1 MSWLLELLVDAIR
14 EMCSQFIVDMMELI
28 TNMFTELLSCNLSL
42 FEELFS
48 VVGSLYKNVI
58 VPTGIAILLMIL
70 VWQLFKS
77 MFGGK
82 AGVNAEEPIE
92 LICRSAI
99 SLFLLAGSKPLV
111 DYILRIAGT
120 PYQWVIGTKVKV
132 ASFSGYV
139 STLEGVTDTLGI
151 SSLSIS
157 VLMLIMQFV
166 VAWNYFKMLM
176 VIAERYVLLG
186 VFSYTAPLAFATGG
200 SKATNNILASW
211 SKMFGGQV
219 VLVILNAWCMKMFL
233 SGYGNMMA
241 SSYGFTKF
249 FAATLCL
256 VGFCKI
262 TFKLDSY
269 MASLGVNL
277 GRPAPGMG
285 AAGAMLAASRIIS
298 QAARTASGSG
308 GTGDVGGTRTDMGS
322 SDGMT
327 TNFTGPIPM
336 TPNGGNAMDI
346 NDMTSDGDFDKESPP
361 GPGNQQNEV
370 SPANKTVF
378 EELGMT
384 TGSSDTAEMDFG
396 SGDHVNGNID
406 SMSATSE
413 TMSGINAMSVKDDAE
428 AFAGAVSESNS
439 EGETLLDVSGG
450 EQDLAIPAASN
461 VSANGFSESGSEHG
475 ILGEMGDYPV
485 EEEMSDFDS
494 EMDLES
500 GSIEMTGQESMSYG
514 KTGTAYNSSVSGEVS
529 NAGEGLGSEIM
540 SALQGNGVSSV
551 NQDKAEKY
559 AGHELVVVDEYETKL
574 KRNLGYYLAVLMME
588 NEDNSTVF
596 SFLGYAN
603 SLGIDMSTNLSSP
616 YDSFFYE
623 AAQTYNV
630 PAALLIAMGKVESD
644 FNPNVVSGAGASGIM
659 QLMPSTA
666 ASLGVSNVFDPRENI
681 MGGAKYVSQLIEQF
695 KGYSNGLELAIA
707 GYNAGPGAVMKYG
720 YQIPPYAE
728 TQAYVK
734 KVLGY
739 VEIQQ
744 HQTSTSSSS
753 AKDAQKSDADTEKL
767 QTSYELLKESVEK
780 HLDSFFDWSVTDERK
795 GEATETIYCME
806 VNGKRGEIDRT
817 TYEQILAQGG
827 NAWQENRTVVSKKVE
842 YTLAL
847 LLNAQITGGSGYQ
860 YKFVTNKTTF
870 DIVIKLLEYLQK
882 GVDAVKNALSTIF
895 HWTDFVTGGSS
906 GDSFVAGNIDASGDI
921 ITYDTVGKGVKKVV
935 YFNQT
940 EEPWKGMS
948 YGSSTIGASGC
959 GPTSMAIIIS
969 TLTGQTVTPQMT
981 CAYSIANGEYVPGMG
996 TSHSFPTNAAY
1007 HWGLTCERVGK
1018 DRMNYVV
1025 QSLKEGKMVVE
1036 ICEAYTITGSGSGHF
1051 IVLTGVTR
1059 DGYITIADCA
1069 SRERTGKVY
1078 SVETIK
1084 SYGRDLSEGAFW
1096 IVGKK

>member
-99 SLFLLAGSKPLV
+99 SLFLLAGSKPLI

-120 PYQWVIGTKVKV
+120 PYQWVVGTKVKV

-298 QAARTASGSG
+298 QVARTASGSG
-308 GTGDVGGTRTDMGS
+308 GTGDIGGTRTDMGS

-346 NDMTSDGDFDKESPP
+346 NDMTSDGDFDKESPS
-361 GPGNQQNEV
+361 GPGNQQNEA
-370 SPANKTVF
+370 SPADKTVF

-396 SGDHVNGNID
+396 SGDHINGNID

-413 TMSGINAMSVKDDAE
+413 TMSGINAMGTKDDAE

-485 EEEMSDFDS
+485 EEEMSDFDT

-500 GSIEMTGQESMSYG
+500 GSIEMAGQESMSYG
-514 KTGTAYNSSVSGEVS
+514 KTGTAYNSSVAGEVS
-529 NAGEGLGSEIM
+529 NAGEGLGSETM
-540 SALQGNGVSSV
+540 SALQGNGIPSVSQEKGILDEVGTSPVIGFDTATRAGMNYNENSMPTGMESMSEKGIQSDGIMDTGEDLAEETDEADFYAKSAMGILADTAGNPLKAENTKLSDSSV
-551 NQDKAEKY
+551 QNEDDIQPTADAYLGDMIQETAKTSERLTDKLRRMTLEIVVNPKEYEKY
-559 AGHELVVVDEYETKL
+559 KEDLVLIHGIELEYKDEILRVSAPVLIPHRKDCYTDYLYKPL
-574 KRNLGYYLAVLMME
+574 HTAFRNWC
-588 NEDNSTVF
+588 
-596 SFLGYAN
+596 
-603 SLGIDMSTNLSSP
+603 
-616 YDSFFYE
+616 
-623 AAQTYNV
+623 
-630 PAALLIAMGKVESD
+630 
-644 FNPNVVSGAGASGIM
+644 M
-659 QLMPSTA
+659 Q
-666 ASLGVSNVFDPRENI
+666 R
-681 MGGAKYVSQLIEQF
+681 
-695 KGYSNGLELAIA
+695 
-707 GYNAGPGAVMKYG
+707 
-720 YQIPPYAE
+720 AE
-728 TQAYVK
+728 
-734 KVLGY
+734 
-739 VEIQQ
+739 
-744 HQTSTSSSS
+744 
-753 AKDAQKSDADTEKL
+753 EKL
-767 QTSYELLKESVEK
+767 EIPTYTNCTICFVHVYDETLPLARVRDHDNYEEK
-780 HLDSFFDWSVTDERK
+780 HV
-795 GEATETIYCME
+795 
-806 VNGKRGEIDRT
+806 
-817 TYEQILAQGG
+817 Q
-827 NAWQENRTVVSKKVE
+827 
-842 YTLAL
+842 
-847 LLNAQITGGSGYQ
+847 
-860 YKFVTNKTTF
+860 
-870 DIVIKLLEYLQK
+870 
-882 GVDAVKNALSTIF
+882 
-895 HWTDFVTGGSS
+895 
-906 GDSFVAGNIDASGDI
+906 DI
-921 ITYDTVGKGVKKVV
+921 ITNFFLQSD
-935 YFNQT
+935 
-940 EEPWKGMS
+940 
-948 YGSSTIGASGC
+948 SGLY
-959 GPTSMAIIIS
+959 TN
-969 TLTGQTVTPQMT
+969 T
-981 CAYSIANGEYVPGMG
+981 C
-996 TSHSFPTNAAY
+996 H
-1007 HWGLTCERVGK
+1007 
-1018 DRMNYVV
+1018 
-1025 QSLKEGKMVVE
+1025 
-1036 ICEAYTITGSGSGHF
+1036 
-1051 IVLTGVTR
+1051 VTR
-1059 DGYITIADCA
+1059 MGEED
-1069 SRERTGKVY
+1069 RTLLYVMDSSKFPAWISDFGK
-1078 SVETIK
+1078 ETGIEK
-1084 SYGRDLSEGAFW
+1084 NHE
-1096 IVGKK
+1096 

>member
-120 PYQWVIGTKVKV
+120 PYQWVVGTKVKV

-346 NDMTSDGDFDKESPP
+346 NDMTSDGDFDKESPS
-361 GPGNQQNEV
+361 GPGNQQNEA
-370 SPANKTVF
+370 SPADKTVF
-378 EELGMT
+378 EELGMAM
-384 TGSSDTAEMDFG
+384 GSSDTAEMDFG

-406 SMSATSE
+406 SISPSSSNCINIMEIRPADMETRDLLDGYTSE
-413 TMSGINAMSVKDDAE
+413 RSELASKIQSLHIFFSLLIPDMSHEEKQ
-428 AFAGAVSESNS
+428 
-439 EGETLLDVSGG
+439 LLDGAMVTCYQEKGITHDNLSLTDPEHPGKYKKMPILGDLHEVLMRKEECRRMANILNRLVSGSASSFNQQTNVDLENKYVVLDISELSGDLLLGMFVALDFVWTKTKEDRTVEKAVFVDEAWKLLMSNDLAG
-450 EQDLAIPAASN
+450 EYLIEIFKTIRAYGGSAICATQDLADCFA
-461 VSANGFSESGSEHG
+461 VRDGKLGRG
-475 ILGEMGDYPV
+475 IL
-485 EEEMSDFDS
+485 SNS
-494 EMDLES
+494 
-500 GSIEMTGQESMSYG
+500 
-514 KTGTAYNSSVSGEVS
+514 KTKIVLNMEVS
-529 NAGEGLGSEIM
+529 E
-540 SALQGNGVSSV
+540 
-551 NQDKAEKY
+551 AERIQE
-559 AGHELVVVDEYETKL
+559 EL
-574 KRNLGYYLAVLMME
+574 
-588 NEDNSTVF
+588 
-596 SFLGYAN
+596 
-603 SLGIDMSTNLSSP
+603 
-616 YDSFFYE
+616 
-623 AAQTYNV
+623 
-630 PAALLIAMGKVESD
+630 
-644 FNPNVVSGAGASGIM
+644 
-659 QLMPSTA
+659 
-666 ASLGVSNVFDPRENI
+666 
-681 MGGAKYVSQLIEQF
+681 
-695 KGYSNGLELAIA
+695 
-707 GYNAGPGAVMKYG
+707 
-720 YQIPPYAE
+720 
-728 TQAYVK
+728 
-734 KVLGY
+734 
-739 VEIQQ
+739 
-744 HQTSTSSSS
+744 
-753 AKDAQKSDADTEKL
+753 
-767 QTSYELLKESVEK
+767 
-780 HLDSFFDWSVTDERK
+780 
-795 GEATETIYCME
+795 
-806 VNGKRGEIDRT
+806 
-817 TYEQILAQGG
+817 
-827 NAWQENRTVVSKKVE
+827 
-842 YTLAL
+842 
-847 LLNAQITGGSGYQ
+847 
-860 YKFVTNKTTF
+860 
-870 DIVIKLLEYLQK
+870 
-882 GVDAVKNALSTIF
+882 
-895 HWTDFVTGGSS
+895 
-906 GDSFVAGNIDASGDI
+906 
-921 ITYDTVGKGVKKVV
+921 
-935 YFNQT
+935 
-940 EEPWKGMS
+940 
-948 YGSSTIGASGC
+948 
-959 GPTSMAIIIS
+959 
-969 TLTGQTVTPQMT
+969 
-981 CAYSIANGEYVPGMG
+981 
-996 TSHSFPTNAAY
+996 
-1007 HWGLTCERVGK
+1007 
-1018 DRMNYVV
+1018 
-1025 QSLKEGKMVVE
+1025 
-1036 ICEAYTITGSGSGHF
+1036 
-1051 IVLTGVTR
+1051 
-1059 DGYITIADCA
+1059 
-1069 SRERTGKVY
+1069 
-1078 SVETIK
+1078 
-1084 SYGRDLSEGAFW
+1084 DLSEAETNSIIHFERGNGLISTNNNNL
-1096 IVGKK
+1096 IVEFKASALEKDLITTDRKDLQELKDRIRKYGTDAYGRK

>member
-1 MSWLLELLVDAIR
+1 
-14 EMCSQFIVDMMELI
+14 
-28 TNMFTELLSCNLSL
+28 
-42 FEELFS
+42 
-48 VVGSLYKNVI
+48 
-58 VPTGIAILLMIL
+58 
-70 VWQLFKS
+70 
-77 MFGGK
+77 
-82 AGVNAEEPIE
+82 
-92 LICRSAI
+92 
-99 SLFLLAGSKPLV
+99 
-111 DYILRIAGT
+111 
-120 PYQWVIGTKVKV
+120 
-132 ASFSGYV
+132 
-139 STLEGVTDTLGI
+139 
-151 SSLSIS
+151 
-157 VLMLIMQFV
+157 
-166 VAWNYFKMLM
+166 
-176 VIAERYVLLG
+176 
-186 VFSYTAPLAFATGG
+186 
-200 SKATNNILASW
+200 
-211 SKMFGGQV
+211 
-219 VLVILNAWCMKMFL
+219 
-233 SGYGNMMA
+233 
-241 SSYGFTKF
+241 
-249 FAATLCL
+249 
-256 VGFCKI
+256 
-262 TFKLDSY
+262 
-269 MASLGVNL
+269 
-277 GRPAPGMG
+277 
-285 AAGAMLAASRIIS
+285 
-298 QAARTASGSG
+298 
-308 GTGDVGGTRTDMGS
+308 
-322 SDGMT
+322 
-327 TNFTGPIPM
+327 
-336 TPNGGNAMDI
+336 
-346 NDMTSDGDFDKESPP
+346 
-361 GPGNQQNEV
+361 
-370 SPANKTVF
+370 
-378 EELGMT
+378 
-384 TGSSDTAEMDFG
+384 
-396 SGDHVNGNID
+396 
-406 SMSATSE
+406 
-413 TMSGINAMSVKDDAE
+413 
-428 AFAGAVSESNS
+428 
-439 EGETLLDVSGG
+439 
-450 EQDLAIPAASN
+450 
-461 VSANGFSESGSEHG
+461 
-475 ILGEMGDYPV
+475 
-485 EEEMSDFDS
+485 
-494 EMDLES
+494 
-500 GSIEMTGQESMSYG
+500 
-514 KTGTAYNSSVSGEVS
+514 
-529 NAGEGLGSEIM
+529 
-540 SALQGNGVSSV
+540 
-551 NQDKAEKY
+551 
-559 AGHELVVVDEYETKL
+559 
-574 KRNLGYYLAVLMME
+574 
-588 NEDNSTVF
+588 
-596 SFLGYAN
+596 
-603 SLGIDMSTNLSSP
+603 
-616 YDSFFYE
+616 
-623 AAQTYNV
+623 
-630 PAALLIAMGKVESD
+630 
-644 FNPNVVSGAGASGIM
+644 
-659 QLMPSTA
+659 
-666 ASLGVSNVFDPRENI
+666 
-681 MGGAKYVSQLIEQF
+681 
-695 KGYSNGLELAIA
+695 
-707 GYNAGPGAVMKYG
+707 MKYG

-996 TSHSFPTNAAY
+996 TSHSFPTNVAY